1 MKHTVSREG
10 SAIDV
15 NHAIQIAPRVWWV
28 GHVQEDDSFQCH
40 VYLVEQGDSS
50 ILIDPGS
57 KLTFSNTLKKIEEII
72 PFSSIK
78 YFLCQ
83 HQDPDIAGAMPLIDQ
98 MLERE
103 DALLVTHW
111 RAKMLLKH
119 YGLSMPFW
127 LIDENGWKLQLKDRT
142 LEFCF
147 TPYAHFPG
155 AFTTFDPE
163 SGIMF
168 SSDIFGGLTDEF
180 SLFAADETYLESMKP
195 FHQHYMP
202 TNEILQNALAEIEK
216 YPMKM
221 IAPQH
226 GSIIPQ
232 HLISFMIDGLKRLD
246 CGLYLLMRE
255 SDDFHRLSHFNES
268 LKKITRT
275 MMIYR
280 DFRDIATA
288 LLKIIRSE
296 IPVIELEYF
305 VRDIDDSYLKF
316 AEKNYYRGIEVI
328 PPASVLELFDKDID
342 SWKNRDNPHVYE
354 LRKSRQ
360 ENGASREHLML
371 PLFLP
376 DKGSAE
382 GVILMQLD
390 ESEKDGEKLDRMLEH
405 MGLPLQIAIER
416 EMLYREMDRARES
429 IYRRSIRDPLTG
441 LYTRIYMN
449 DLIPKMMTQQDRG
462 SGGNI
467 LVVMLDIDHFK
478 NINDTYGHNQ
488 GDVVLKTVSEYL
500 LNGCREADIP
510 VRLGG
515 EEFIL
520 FTNEATLESGRVF
533 AERLRGMIE
542 QIQWVAPMNDQKLTA
557 SFGIAL
563 RSRNESLS
571 DLIERADSA
580 LYRAKNNG
588 RNCIFQNPVSP

>member
-1 MKHTVSREG
+1 MKHSVSIEG
-10 SAIDV
+10 SAMDV

-28 GHVQEDDSFQCH
+28 GHVQENDPFQCH
-40 VYLVEQGDSS
+40 VYLIEQGESS
-50 ILIDPGS
+50 VLIDPGS
-57 KLTFSNTLKKIEEII
+57 KLTFEDTLKKIQEVI

-83 HQDPDIAGAMPLIDQ
+83 HQDPDITGAMPLIDQ

-119 YGLSMPFW
+119 YDLSMPFW
-127 LIDENGWKLQLKDRT
+127 LIDENGWKLQLEDRT

-168 SSDIFGGLTDEF
+168 SSDIFGGLTEKF
-180 SLFAADETYLESMKP
+180 SLFATDESYLESMKP

-202 TNEILQNALAEIEK
+202 TNEVLQNALIEIEK
-216 YPMKM
+216 YPMEM

-232 HLISFMIDGLKRLD
+232 HLIRFMIDGLKRLD

-255 SDDFHRLSHFNES
+255 SNDFNRLSHFNES

-288 LLKIIRSE
+288 LIEIIRSE
-296 IPVIELEYF
+296 VPVIELEYF
-305 VRDIDDSYLKF
+305 VRDVDGSYLNF
-316 AEKNYYRGIEVI
+316 AEGNHYRGIEI
-328 PPASVLELFDKDID
+328 TPPASVLELFDKDVD
-342 SWKNRDNPHVYE
+342 SWESRDNPHVYE
-354 LRKSRQ
+354 LQKNRL
-360 ENGASREHLML
+360 ENGALMEHLML

-376 DKGSAE
+376 DKGTAE

-390 ESEKDGEKLDRMLEH
+390 ESGRDGEKLDRMLEQ

-416 EMLYREMDRARES
+416 EMVYREMDREREN

-449 DLIPKMMTQQDRG
+449 DLIPKMMIQQDRD
-462 SGGNI
+462 SGVNI

-478 NINDTYGHNQ
+478 NVNDTYGHIQ
-488 GDVVLKTVSEYL
+488 GDVVLKTVSEYI
-500 LNGCREADIP
+500 LNSCREADIP

-520 FTNEATLESGRVF
+520 FSNEATLGGGRIF
-533 AERLRGMIE
+533 AERLRRTIE
-542 QIQWVAPMNDQKLTA
+542 QIQWMAPMQDQKLTA

-563 RSRNESLS
+563 RRQDENLPN
-571 DLIERADSA
+571 LIERADSA
-580 LYRAKNNG
+580 LYKAKNNG
-588 RNCIFQNPVSP
+588 RNCIFLAE